1 MILCNRDS
9 KITVPIFLVS
19 FISVATSIPLD
30 TTPVKTQLR
39 QESAAIEA
47 INAAETPSET
57 LEGVAVLLASI
68 FKGLSD
74 IPVNAINAAKPKPQ
88 EAPVQQVVPVT
99 TGQNVAPQI
108 QPQVEPV
115 RIAATAQAAV
125 ITPST
130 PAITSAAPTSPPS
143 TASPDEEVTEIVPE
157 AGEDVD
163 EDNEAKI

>member
-1 MILCNRDS
+1 M
-9 KITVPIFLVS
+9 
-19 FISVATSIPLD
+19 
-30 TTPVKTQLR
+30 
-39 QESAAIEA
+39 
-47 INAAETPSET
+47 
-57 LEGVAVLLASI
+57 
-68 FKGLSD
+68 
-74 IPVNAINAAKPKPQ
+74 NAINAAKPKPQ